1 MAHDKDMNLLHFP
14 LPMSI
19 SLVED
24 AKFETC
30 HARIV
35 VCLLPFEFNWF
46 EHVFVSVHVF
56 TNVDFNVNC
65 SKDIMQQLKS
75 RILPSKIPYDCVL
88 NVQVLE

>member
-1 MAHDKDMNLLHFP
+1 VAHDKDMNLLHFP

-19 SLVED
+19 GLVED

-46 EHVFVSVHVF
+46 EHVFVNVHVF
-56 TNVDFNVNC
+56 TNVDFNVDC
-65 SKDIMQQLKS
+65 CKDIMQQIKS
-75 RILPSKIPYDCVL
+75 HILP
-88 NVQVLE
+88 

>member
-1 MAHDKDMNLLHFP
+1 MAHDKDTNLLHCP

-19 SLVED
+19 GLVED

-30 HARIV
+30 HVRIV
-35 VCLLPFEFNWF
+35 VCFLPLEFNWF

-65 SKDIMQQLKS
+65 LKHIMQQLKY
-75 RILPSKIPYDCVL
+75 IYCHKNTL
-88 NVQVLE
+88 